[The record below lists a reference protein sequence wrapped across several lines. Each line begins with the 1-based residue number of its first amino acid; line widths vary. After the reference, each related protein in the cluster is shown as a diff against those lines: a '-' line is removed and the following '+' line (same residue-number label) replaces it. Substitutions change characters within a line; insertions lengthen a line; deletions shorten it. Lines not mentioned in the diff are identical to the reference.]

1 MFGTNTA
8 FIIARLLINL
18 HFHKYTLPIWYICA
32 NKKIILKHD
41 IKLKNKRLSRRKPVK
56 ILWQAKKVIESL
68 EGRKIA
74 SKNANVVYVYVL
86 TNWAID
92 LGCWFKSHWGLN
104 FFFVLFSPL
113 LKWCSWLWR
122 LLSYLCPWSSLLFSN
137 SWMHM
142 CDVTLSSF
150 CGQIYSP
157 FAQPVLVEIYW
168 SFSDR
173 SCSNWDVQLNLLC
186 CAILPILCLDII
198 SIT

>member
-86 TNWAID
+86 TNWVVGSNPIEAWI
-92 LGCWFKSHWGLN
+92 

-157 FAQPVLVEIYW
+157 FAQPVVVEIYW
-168 SFSDR
+168 SFSDQWCR
-173 SCSNWDVQLNLLC
+173 NWDAQLNLFVLC
-186 CAILPILCLDII
+186 NLAYFVPQ
-198 SIT
+198 

>member
-1 MFGTNTA
+1 MTS
-8 FIIARLLINL
+8 
-18 HFHKYTLPIWYICA
+18 
-32 NKKIILKHD
+32 KKG
-41 IKLKNKRLSRRKPVK
+41 
-56 ILWQAKKVIESL
+56 SL

-86 TNWAID
+86 TNWVVGSNPIEAWI
-92 LGCWFKSHWGLN
+92 

-157 FAQPVLVEIYW
+157 FAQPVVVEIYW
-168 SFSDR
+168 SFSDQW
-173 SCSNWDVQLNLLC
+173 CSNWDVQLNLFVLC
-186 CAILPILCLDII
+186 NLAYFVPQ
-198 SIT
+198 

>member
-41 IKLKNKRLSRRKPVK
+41 IKLKNKRLSGRKPVK

-86 TNWAID
+86 TNWVVGSNPIEAWI
-92 LGCWFKSHWGLN
+92 

-157 FAQPVLVEIYW
+157 FAQPVVVEIYW
-168 SFSDR
+168 SFSDQW
-173 SCSNWDVQLNLLC
+173 CSNWDVQLNLFVLC
-186 CAILPILCLDII
+186 NLAYFVPQ
-198 SIT
+198 

>member
-86 TNWAID
+86 TNWVVGSNPIEAWI
-92 LGCWFKSHWGLN
+92 
-104 FFFVLFSPL
+104 FF
-113 LKWCSWLWR
+113 
-122 LLSYLCPWSSLLFSN
+122 LSYFHHC
-137 SWMHM
+137 
-142 CDVTLSSF
+142 LSGVHDYED
-150 CGQIYSP
+150 CCHIYVHDQ
-157 FAQPVLVEIYW
+157 AYYL
-168 SFSDR
+168 
-173 SCSNWDVQLNLLC
+173 
-186 CAILPILCLDII
+186 AIAECICVM
-198 SIT
+198 

>member
-32 NKKIILKHD
+32 NKKTILKHD

-86 TNWAID
+86 TNWVVGSNPIEAWI
-92 LGCWFKSHWGLN
+92 

-157 FAQPVLVEIYW
+157 FAQPVVVEIYW
-168 SFSDR
+168 SFSDQWCR
-173 SCSNWDVQLNLLC
+173 NWDAQLNLFVLC
-186 CAILPILCLDII
+186 NLAYFVPQ
-198 SIT
+198 

>member
-1 MFGTNTA
+1 MGQTQPLLLQ
-8 FIIARLLINL
+8 ARLLINL

-86 TNWAID
+86 TNWVVGSNPIEAWI
-92 LGCWFKSHWGLN
+92 

-157 FAQPVLVEIYW
+157 FAQPVVVEIYW
-168 SFSDR
+168 SFSDQWCR
-173 SCSNWDVQLNLLC
+173 NWDAQLNLFVLC
-186 CAILPILCLDII
+186 NLAYFVPQ
-198 SIT
+198 

>member
-86 TNWAID
+86 TNWVVGSNPIEAWI
-92 LGCWFKSHWGLN
+92 

-157 FAQPVLVEIYW
+157 FAQPVVVEIYW
-168 SFSDR
+168 SFSDQW
-173 SCSNWDVQLNLLC
+173 CSNWDVQLNLFVLC
-186 CAILPILCLDII
+186 NLAYFVPQ
-198 SIT
+198 